1 MLAPLARETGIGLV
15 LAGGLAGLVKRSWG
29 LTAAAA
35 VSTLPWLVWV
45 LGFVHTRTRPDSFL
59 WLSVYP
65 FKGIFD
71 RTLRFPGQL
80 IPDHVG
86 AWAALFDYVA
96 VLGMWLALAQA
107 VMLLRSSKLDPVK
120 LAMAMYAL
128 LVIFVGIPRVWS
140 ESYAFGRVF
149 SPFLIFLGLQAI
161 RTRSWWL
168 LLPLGLVTLRVAA
181 QLATQLLGI
190 VAGLRACQ

>member
-1 MLAPLARETGIGLV
+1 
-15 LAGGLAGLVKRSWG
+15 
-29 LTAAAA
+29 
-35 VSTLPWLVWV
+35 
-45 LGFVHTRTRPDSFL
+45 
-59 WLSVYP
+59 
-65 FKGIFD
+65 
-71 RTLRFPGQL
+71 
-80 IPDHVG
+80 
-86 AWAALFDYVA
+86 
-96 VLGMWLALAQA
+96 MWLALAQA
-107 VMLLRSSKLDPVK
+107 VMLLRSGKLDPVK

-181 QLATQLLGI
+181 QLAAQLLGI
-190 VAGLRACQ
+190 VGGLTACR